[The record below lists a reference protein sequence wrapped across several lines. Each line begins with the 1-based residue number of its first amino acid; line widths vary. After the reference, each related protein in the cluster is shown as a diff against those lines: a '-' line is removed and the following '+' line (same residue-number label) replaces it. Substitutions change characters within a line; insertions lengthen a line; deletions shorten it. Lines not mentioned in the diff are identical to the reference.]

1 MRPLEGFRIIDLTH
15 ALAGPFCTYQLAMLG
30 AEIIKIENP
39 GVGDDFRGMSKVT
52 FDSVN
57 SGKKS
62 VTLNFKNP
70 AALPVL
76 ARLCANADVLV
87 DNFRPGT
94 AEKFGITWDKVRQW
108 KRELI
113 WCSISG
119 FGLDGPWRGKPAV
132 EWSVQAAS
140 GLSDSYLFED
150 TDPRDLGLG
159 ILDLSTGLAAA
170 TSIMAA
176 LLQRSRSGE
185 GQRIDVAM
193 LDVALSL
200 MATRIPVK
208 GPSAFGR
215 RPAVGRFKARDRRLF
230 VMGAHQ
236 RWFSAISS
244 VLGAPGMIDDPRFAT
259 PEARQENKDALRS
272 QVEQRLAAKTAQE
285 WEELL
290 NDAGVPAAE
299 VRELQQVVASE
310 HVTQRGS
317 VHSVGVSGTDERL
330 LVSGLPYRFVGQ
342 ENKPELPVPA
352 LGEHTAAVL
361 ADAGYSTDQI
371 SELGAA
377 GVI

>member
-62 VTLNFKNP
+62 VTLNLKNP
-70 AALPVL
+70 DALPVL
-76 ARLCANADVLV
+76 ARLCENADVLV

-94 AEKFGITWDKVRQW
+94 AEKFGITWDKVQQW

-159 ILDLSTGLAAA
+159 ILDLSTGHAAA
-170 TSIMAA
+170 TSILAA
-176 LLQRSRSGE
+176 LLQRHRSGA

-200 MATRIPVK
+200 MATRVPVK

-230 VMGAHQ
+230 LMGAHQ
-236 RWFSAISS
+236 RWFAAISN
-244 VLGAPGMIDDPRFAT
+244 VLGAPALVDDPRFAT
-259 PEARQENKDALRS
+259 AEARQENRDALRG
-272 QVEQRLAAKTAQE
+272 EIERRLAAKSARE

-290 NDAGVPAAE
+290 NGVGVPAAE
-299 VRELQQVVASE
+299 VRELQQVVSSE
-310 HVTQRGS
+310 HVRQRHFL
-317 VHSVGVSGTDERL
+317 HSVGVSGTDETL
-330 LVSGLPYRFVGQ
+330 QVSGLPYRFVGQ
-342 ENKPELPVPA
+342 QHEPELPVPA

-361 ADAGYSTDQI
+361 ADAGYSGDEI
-371 SELGAA
+371 GALGAA
-377 GVI
+377 GVV